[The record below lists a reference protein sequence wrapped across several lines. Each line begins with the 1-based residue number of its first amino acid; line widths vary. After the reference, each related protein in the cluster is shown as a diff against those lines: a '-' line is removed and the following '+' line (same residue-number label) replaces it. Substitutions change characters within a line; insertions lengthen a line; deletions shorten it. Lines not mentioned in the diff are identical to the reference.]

1 MASVKLRCIM
11 GYPGLKISYQEKGL
25 IVTAVVLI
33 KCTLEKM
40 LFTVATLGGL
50 WARGFFQKVKKLAV
64 LFGFYES
71 PLDFQRGEENIF
83 FMRSKIYF

>member
-50 WARGFFQKVKKLAV
+50 WARGFFS
-64 LFGFYES
+64 ES
-71 PLDFQRGEENIF
+71 EKTCSTFWFL
-83 FMRSKIYF
+83 

>member
-11 GYPGLKISYQEKGL
+11 GCPGLKTSYREKGL
-25 IVTAVVLI
+25 IVTMVALI

-50 WARGFFQKVKKLAV
+50 WARDFFSDIEKTCSTFWFL
-64 LFGFYES
+64 
-71 PLDFQRGEENIF
+71 
-83 FMRSKIYF
+83 